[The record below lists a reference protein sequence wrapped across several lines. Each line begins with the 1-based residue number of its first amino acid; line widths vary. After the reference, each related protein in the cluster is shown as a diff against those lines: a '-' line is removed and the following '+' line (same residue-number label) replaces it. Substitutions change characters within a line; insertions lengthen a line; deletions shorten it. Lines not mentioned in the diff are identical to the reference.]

1 MSTYLENIESSYDYH
16 CAILGRL
23 LTAELSTITK
33 LQISD
38 IQMGDVVTQSATINT
53 GPASASRVILNI
65 NVTVGENNSCEALIT
80 SDDDAFKEAVSV
92 KFTDEMVEMYTNMM
106 VGARLW
112 HVYKHTV
119 NNKIPSLNS
128 DYDPM
133 SNWS

>member
-1 MSTYLENIESSYDYH
+1 MSTYLEHIESIYKHH
-16 CAILGRL
+16 CGILSRL
-23 LTAELSTITK
+23 LAAELSTITK
-33 LQISD
+33 LQIRD
-38 IQMGDVVTQSATINT
+38 IQMGDVATQSATINA

-65 NVTVGENNSCEALIT
+65 NVSVGENNSCVALIT

-92 KFTDEMVEMYTNMM
+92 KFTDEMVEMYTSMM

-112 HVYKHTV
+112 HVCEHTL